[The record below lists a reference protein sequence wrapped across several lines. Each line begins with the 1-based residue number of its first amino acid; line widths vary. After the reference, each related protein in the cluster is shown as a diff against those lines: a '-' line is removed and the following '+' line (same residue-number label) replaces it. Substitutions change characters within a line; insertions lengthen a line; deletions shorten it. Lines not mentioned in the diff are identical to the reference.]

1 MEHDH
6 QNPLH
11 AEMCLQIGSDGKKE
25 KKKGQREGQEEKEGS
40 GREGKLGAKTFVEV
54 PLAEG
59 GDSNSLHFQDAY
71 NVQSTSTKINGLKHE
86 TVRFLQATV
95 VGVCSLE
102 YS

>member
-1 MEHDH
+1 MQQQWSTTYSRHKEIKHQQRKLECDH

-40 GREGKLGAKTFVEV
+40 GRERKLGAKTFVVV

-59 GDSNSLHFQDAY
+59 GDSKLSSLSRCLQCP
-71 NVQSTSTKINGLKHE
+71 KH
-86 TVRFLQATV
+86 
-95 VGVCSLE
+95 
-102 YS
+102 